1 MARLDYNEIKP
12 GKIILHDGQPY
23 EVLAN
28 HSARKSMGKP
38 SNQVKMR
45 GVISGK
51 TIEIAFHAS
60 DTIDEADV
68 SKKDVKFLYKT
79 PKGEFWFCNPENLG
93 ERFTL
98 GDEVIGG
105 QTKFLIG
112 NTIVKA
118 KVFTFENKDG
128 DDEEKII
135 GISLPVKME
144 FKIIDAPPN
153 VRGDTATGGNK
164 NVTIETGASISVPL
178 FVENGET
185 IRVNTETGEYVER
198 VR

>member
-12 GKIILHDGQPY
+12 GKIILHDGQPF

-51 TIEIAFHAS
+51 TIEIAFHAA
-60 DTIDEADV
+60 DTVDEADV
-68 SKKDVKFLYKT
+68 SKKDVKFMYKT
-79 PKGEFWFCNPENLG
+79 PKGEYWFSNPEKPA

-98 GDEVIGG
+98 EEDVIGE
-105 QTKFLIG
+105 QTKFLVA

-118 KVFTFENKDG
+118 KVFTFENSKG

-135 GISLPVKME
+135 GVALPVKME
-144 FKIIDAPPN
+144 FKIIEAPPN

-164 NVTIETGASISVPL
+164 NVIIETGASISVPL
-178 FVENGET
+178 FVENGEI